1 MPPPLL
7 DIRHLSVEYRRD
19 GGRPFRAVDGVSLA
33 VRAGESVGIVG
44 ESGCGK
50 STLARAVLGLE
61 PAAEG
66 EILFEGRPLAAFSR
80 ADWAAYRGAVQ
91 MIFQDSLGTLNPRMG
106 VGAAL
111 REAIAFHRRATRGE
125 ESREVARLLDLVEL
139 PADLAERYPHELSG
153 GQRQRVSIAR
163 ALAVNPRLIVA
174 DEPVSALD
182 VSIQANVI
190 HLLERL
196 RRELG
201 VAFLFIAHDL
211 AVVRALCPVAH
222 VMHAGRVV
230 ESGPTAEL
238 FAHPTD
244 PYTRALLDA
253 VPDVRRGLS
262 GRHFSRP

>member
-1 MPPPLL
+1 
-7 DIRHLSVEYRRD
+7 
-19 GGRPFRAVDGVSLA
+19 
-33 VRAGESVGIVG
+33 
-44 ESGCGK
+44 
-50 STLARAVLGLE
+50 
-61 PAAEG
+61 
-66 EILFEGRPLAAFSR
+66 
-80 ADWAAYRGAVQ
+80 
-91 MIFQDSLGTLNPRMG
+91 
-106 VGAAL
+106 
-111 REAIAFHRRATRGE
+111 
-125 ESREVARLLDLVEL
+125 LVEL

-222 VMHAGRVV
+222 VMNRGVVV

-238 FAHPTD
+238 FTHPRD
-244 PYTRALLDA
+244 PYTQTLLDA
-253 VPDVRRGLS
+253 VPDIRRALAARES
-262 GRHFSRP
+262 GGAA

>member
-1 MPPPLL
+1 M
-7 DIRHLSVEYRRD
+7 
-19 GGRPFRAVDGVSLA
+19 
-33 VRAGESVGIVG
+33 GIVG

-61 PAAEG
+61 PIAEG
-66 EILFEGRPLAAFSR
+66 EILFEGRSLAAFTR

-91 MIFQDSLGTLNPRMG
+91 MIFQDSLGTLNPRMS
-106 VGAAL
+106 VGATL
-111 REAIAFHRRATRGE
+111 REAIRFHHRVPRGE
-125 ESREVARLLDLVEL
+125 ETKEVARLLDLVEL

-153 GQRQRVSIAR
+153 GQRQRISIAR

-196 RRELG
+196 RRDLG

-230 ESGPTAEL
+230 ESGPTTEL
-238 FAHPTD
+238 FAHPRD
-244 PYTRALLDA
+244 PYTRTLLDA
-253 VPDVRRGLS
+253 VPDVKRGLAQ
-262 GRHFSRP
+262 RTPASRESEVR